1 MKTTEDRHVAVTT
14 QIPKHR
20 KRKEGKKEGKKKG
33 NVATT
38 ASNSRQLQS
47 CKFSTEPSGR
57 KTLKTPQL
65 QLLLLLASPDV
76 KARGPTQMRSFSQ
89 SLKQDQ
95 RSKGLVTGASAA
107 LFSWQPGVHAQ

>member
-20 KRKEGKKEGKKKG
+20 KRKERKKEKKKG

-47 CKFSTEPSGR
+47 CKFSTEPSGC

-76 KARGPTQMRSFSQ
+76 KARGPTQMCSFSQ

>member
-1 MKTTEDRHVAVTT
+1 LPSP
-14 QIPKHR
+14 PKYPNTGKE
-20 KRKEGKKEGKKKG
+20 KREKRKKKG

-47 CKFSTEPSGR
+47 CKFSTEPSGC

-76 KARGPTQMRSFSQ
+76 KARGPTQMCSFSQ